1 MQVDREYIELLG
13 EVRRLREDVSRNT
26 ARIDAMWSIYM
37 VGRVMIPL
45 LLALQ
50 PVMIVVGV
58 WLIRELS
65 S

>member
-13 EVRRLREDVSRNT
+13 EVRRLRADVNRNT
-26 ARIDAMWSIYM
+26 DRIDAMWSIYM
-37 VGRVMIPL
+37 VGRVMVPL

-50 PVMIVVGV
+50 PIMIVVGV